1 MSILAKYNAAMEAK
15 DEAAMN
21 EILHDD
27 YKFTMHASG
36 NVLGKADVIKW
47 AMSGDIKRDKI
58 RVIFENDEIGVEHA
72 FVSFND
78 GNTEAVMAGFKYGF
92 LILAVLL
99 GVTSNSFAKSA
110 EGFTLLFPSIIT
122 GITIVACMYALSI
135 VMKNI
140 PMGITYASF
149 AGLTIIATV
158 VVGIFRF
165 DQMPNLYSII
175 GLVFIIIGVL
185 MVNLLGNN

>member
-1 MSILAKYNAAMEAK
+1 MSLATSY
-15 DEAAMN
+15 
-21 EILHDD
+21 L
-27 YKFTMHASG
+27 F
-36 NVLGKADVIKW
+36 LGIAVI
-47 AMSGDIKRDKI
+47 
-58 RVIFENDEIGVEHA
+58 
-72 FVSFND
+72 
-78 GNTEAVMAGFKYGF
+78 
-92 LILAVLL
+92 L

-122 GITIVACMYALSI
+122 AITIVLCMYALSL

-158 VVGIFRF
+158 IIGIIRF
-165 DQMPNLYSII
+165 NQVPNLFSLI

>member
-58 RVIFENDEIGVEHA
+58 RVLFENKKNKKINKIFGI
-72 FVSFND
+72 
-78 GNTEAVMAGFKYGF
+78 
-92 LILAVLL
+92 LIKIS
-99 GVTSNSFAKSA
+99 VT
-110 EGFTLLFPSIIT
+110 FTIFDIIFISLDL
-122 GITIVACMYALSI
+122 ITII
-135 VMKNI
+135 V
-140 PMGITYASF
+140 
-149 AGLTIIATV
+149 
-158 VVGIFRF
+158 
-165 DQMPNLYSII
+165 YSPH
-175 GLVFIIIGVL
+175 FP
-185 MVNLLGNN
+185 